1 MILINKTKRLLYINR
16 EKVTIITN
24 KVSKVVIKKWKRKWK
39 IKSFILMILLINDQ
53 NQIIRKNINKIMKI
67 QNQWQE
73 IILQKIRGYQPVN
86 NLKSRVNRKL
96 RPAQVQKN

>member
-1 MILINKTKRLLYINR
+1 MILINKTKRFHYINR

-67 QNQWQE
+67 QNQWQD

>member
-39 IKSFILMILLINDQ
+39 IKIFILMILLKNDQ
-53 NQIIRKNINKIMKI
+53 NQITRKNINKIMKI
-67 QNQWQE
+67 QNQWQD

>member
-1 MILINKTKRLLYINR
+1 
-16 EKVTIITN
+16 
-24 KVSKVVIKKWKRKWK
+24 
-39 IKSFILMILLINDQ
+39 MILLINDQ

-67 QNQWQE
+67 QNQWQD

>member
-67 QNQWQE
+67 QNQWQD

>member
-16 EKVTIITN
+16 EKVIITN
-24 KVSKVVIKKWKRKWK
+24 KVSQVVIKKWKRKWK
-39 IKSFILMILLINDQ
+39 IKSFILTILLKNDQ
-53 NQIIRKNINKIMKI
+53 NQVIRKNINKIMKI
-67 QNQWQE
+67 QNQWQD